1 MHVLMI
7 LFLLFYSFNFPD
19 SPQCSVHFINKGLT
33 IMGNDATIEWEGTG
47 PSATTVVPA
56 FACRL
61 DRNAGGVFMP
71 CKMLILEGKRGG
83 GGRDGRR
90 VTMVGKR
97 CNWESNTGSA
107 QLSIVSNMW
116 QLDYAW
122 SMTNRTV

>member
-71 CKMLILEGKRGG
+71 CKMLILEGRRGKGG
-83 GGRDGRR
+83 G
-90 VTMVGKR
+90 
-97 CNWESNTGSA
+97 
-107 QLSIVSNMW
+107 
-116 QLDYAW
+116 
-122 SMTNRTV
+122 